1 MTGPTAI
8 DGIIFDV
15 DGTLVDSN
23 DLHAKAW
30 QEAFLRFGKD
40 IPIQDIRSH
49 IGKGGDLLV
58 PDLLNGREMRSF
70 GQELMDYRKD
80 VFTGKYLQQVK
91 PFPGI
96 RQIVE
101 QLAEG
106 RRILLASSA
115 DPDEVSHYVK
125 LIGLEDIIE
134 GSTSKKDAEFS
145 KPSPEIFEAAI
156 EKLGT
161 DPART
166 ITVGDTPYDVL
177 ASHRAGLTIVAVL
190 SGGFDKQALRKAE
203 FIFRDVAELQS
214 RLGEVAGHLAE

>member
-1 MTGPTAI
+1 MTAPSAI

-23 DLHAKAW
+23 DLHAQAW
-30 QEAFLRFGKD
+30 QEAFRHFGKD
-40 IPIQDIRSH
+40 VPFDQIRKH

-58 PDLLNGREMRSF
+58 PDLLNGKEMRTF
-70 GQELMDYRKD
+70 GQELMDYRKEI
-80 VFTGKYLQQVK
+80 FTGKYLEQVK

-96 RQIVE
+96 RETVE

-115 DPDEVSHYVK
+115 DPDEVKHYVK
-125 LIGLEDIIE
+125 LIGLKDIID

-145 KPSPEIFEAAI
+145 KPSPEIFEAAL

-161 DPART
+161 DADRT

-190 SGGFDKQALRKAE
+190 SGGFDKDALRKAE

-214 RLGEVAGHLAE
+214 RLSEVAGHLAE